1 MHSVVC
7 ALNVYYLFDCRSGY
21 VVLQREEQEHHTWLD
36 GPVDG
41 GPPGSA
47 VLDRVYRLR
56 QQARGQAGNRRWW
69 SQVRVNHLCKLG
81 SIKGV
86 ALGQCSYKVF
96 IHSLGQCTCVLVFS
110 VDSLKKLKFNISQL
124 FVCLVTFFTTSVN
137 EKAVLLNFAKSL
149 RHTTFNDMTLL
160 LQPKFPVW
168 TDRQWLRL

>member
-1 MHSVVC
+1 MSSVALTWMNHICTDYWSVFSLSMHSVVC

-47 VLDRVYRLR
+47 VLDRVHRLR

-86 ALGQCSYKVF
+86 ALGEVLLQTF
-96 IHSLGQCTCVLVFS
+96 HSQLGTVYLCLSFYCGF
-110 VDSLKKLKFNISQL
+110 LKGLEINISQPFCL
-124 FVCLVTFFTTSVN
+124 FGNIFYDFCKL
-137 EKAVLLNFAKSL
+137 KSCGVQ
-149 RHTTFNDMTLL
+149 FC
-160 LQPKFPVW
+160 
-168 TDRQWLRL
+168 

>member
-124 FVCLVTFFTTSVN
+124 FCLFGNIFYDFCEWKSC
-137 EKAVLLNFAKSL
+137 AVEFC
-149 RHTTFNDMTLL
+149 
-160 LQPKFPVW
+160 
-168 TDRQWLRL
+168 